1 MLDSVIINKTKQNKI
16 MRTFAAV
23 ALVFAVASAQEDDAA
38 VVIMDNVA
46 VMDMPT
52 EEDLVL
58 LADADIEDVF
68 KNAEIV
74 ASL

>member
-23 ALVFAVASAQEDDAA
+23 ALVFAVASAQDDAA

-46 VMDMPT
+46 IMDMPT

-68 KNAEIV
+68 KNAEIL